1 MPTHAKR
8 QVVKIYDAMARS
20 LLIYS
25 PFGSPSGRVTNVP
38 KLIAAANTATTV
50 RDEEMSM

>member
-8 QVVKIYDAMARS
+8 QAVNIYDAMARS
-20 LLIYS
+20 LLIYAAL
-25 PFGSPSGRVTNVP
+25 GTPSGRVTNVP

-50 RDEEMSM
+50 RDEDMSM